1 MRGLIEKDLR
11 LLFKRKQIFAVIIFV
26 EIMLGI
32 SGSGNFAV
40 VYFTMLAGIIAA
52 GTLSYDEFD
61 NGLEFLFTLP
71 IDRKTYIRGKYVL
84 CAAFCAVAWLISI
97 GLYAIT
103 EMISGH
109 NADIIA
115 ELPLLFII
123 LPSMSMMSTV
133 ILPLQ
138 LKFGSEKG
146 KVALF
151 VICGCLAAAIV
162 LIKNMFFDTEEA
174 MLSLVYGLQGISMGA
189 VILGFTAV
197 CILVVLITYSLSVK
211 IMQNKEL

>member
-11 LLFKRKQIFAVIIFV
+11 LMFKRKQILLVIIFV

-40 VYFTMLAGIIAA
+40 VYFTLLGGIIAA

-84 CAAFCAVAWLISI
+84 CAAFCAAAWCISVI
-97 GLYAIT
+97 LYFVTGMIT
-103 EMISGH
+103 GH
-109 NADIIA
+109 SVDILG
-115 ELPLLFII
+115 ELPALFVI
-123 LPSMSMMSTV
+123 LPSVTMVATV

-138 LKFGSEKG
+138 LKYGTEKG
-146 KVALF
+146 RVVLF
-151 VICGCLAAAIV
+151 VICGCLAAAFVFIQNV
-162 LIKNMFFDTEEA
+162 LFKTEDALAEFSA
-174 MLSLVYGLQGISMGA
+174 RLQGISMGA
-189 VILGFTAV
+189 ALLGIIAFSILIVF
-197 CILVVLITYSLSVK
+197 ITYNFSVR
-211 IMQNKEL
+211 IMQKKEL